1 MVRKREGLGSWSA
14 LRGGLQ
20 GQRPP
25 DPQRR
30 RHMDCV
36 CLRQQET
43 RTGQAIADLTL
54 SSTSSILLCSLE
66 LLQSTGRLRLGL
78 HLPVIFSSIYLPPRA
93 SAARVA
99 ACEPLPGAR
108 ALGCRLCPDEGWTPV
123 PRVRSLVVT
132 IYAQCPEE
140 ASAEK
145 LPGGAGAAVVRGA
158 SFCSPSDPL
167 GNAGR
172 HLPEPSQPTNQRSC
186 RTLVRW
192 LGRDPHSEPS
202 QSGSKAQFVPRW
214 PVRLRQESWSRG
226 TIAGAAPCHSS

>member
-1 MVRKREGLGSWSA
+1 M
-14 LRGGLQ
+14 
-20 GQRPP
+20 
-25 DPQRR
+25 
-30 RHMDCV
+30 
-36 CLRQQET
+36 
-43 RTGQAIADLTL
+43 GQAIADLTL

-66 LLQSTGRLRLGL
+66 LLQSTGCLQMGL
-78 HLPVIFSSIYLPPRA
+78 HLPGILSSIYMPPRA
-93 SAARVA
+93 SASQVA

-145 LPGGAGAAVVRGA
+145 LPGGAGAAVARGA

-172 HLPEPSQPTNQRSC
+172 HLPEPSQLTSQRSC
-186 RTLVRW
+186 RTLIRW
-192 LGRDPHSEPS
+192 LRRDPHSEMS
-202 QSGSKAQFVPRW
+202 QSGSEAQFVPRW
-214 PVRLRQESWSRG
+214 PVRLRQEPWSRG
-226 TIAGAAPCHSS
+226 TIAGAAPCHSLKPSLASVSSAANHLLC